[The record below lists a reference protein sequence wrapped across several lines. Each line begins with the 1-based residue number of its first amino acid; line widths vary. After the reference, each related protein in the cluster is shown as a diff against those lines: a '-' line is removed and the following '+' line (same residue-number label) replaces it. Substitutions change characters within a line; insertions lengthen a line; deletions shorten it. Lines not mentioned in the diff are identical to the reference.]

1 MGLRWLHPP
10 DVRDA
15 SQGDPV
21 FMFNQLTRRKEI
33 PVKAAPLRIRQA
45 RPADAAALE
54 RLAALDSS
62 QVPAG
67 DVLLAEVGDE
77 LWAALSLDD
86 GHHVAD
92 PLRPSANAVLILA
105 QRGAQLRRTE
115 RRRSHRRPR
124 LRFA

>member
-1 MGLRWLHPP
+1 
-10 DVRDA
+10 
-15 SQGDPV
+15 
-21 FMFNQLTRRKEI
+21 MFNQLMRRKEL
-33 PVKAAPLRIRQA
+33 PAEAPARGIRRA

-67 DVLLAEVGDE
+67 DVLLAEVGEE

-92 PLRPSANAVLILA
+92 PLRPSANAVLMLA
-105 QRGAQLRRTE
+105 ERGAQLRRTE
-115 RRRSHRRPR
+115 RRRSHGRLR
-124 LRFA
+124 LRFV

>member
-1 MGLRWLHPP
+1 
-10 DVRDA
+10 
-15 SQGDPV
+15 
-21 FMFNQLTRRKEI
+21 MFNQLTRRKEI
-33 PVKAAPLRIRQA
+33 PATAATLRIRQA

-62 QVPAG
+62 QVPVG

-77 LWAALSLDD
+77 LWAAYSMDD
-86 GHHVAD
+86 GAHIAD

-105 QRGAQLRRTE
+105 QRGAQLRRRPQ
-115 RRRSHRRPR
+115 RRRSHTGR

>member
-1 MGLRWLHPP
+1 
-10 DVRDA
+10 
-15 SQGDPV
+15 
-21 FMFNQLTRRKEI
+21 MFNQLIQRKEI
-33 PVKAAPLRIRQA
+33 PAHAAPLRIRQA

-62 QVPAG
+62 QVPVG

-105 QRGAQLRRTE
+105 QRGRQMHVAQRHVRGQF
-115 RRRSHRRPR
+115 RPR
-124 LRFA
+124 FI